1 MNGDHHVKR
10 RRDFLAAAAGC
21 AAGLAWGQARSA
33 PSTWKP
39 THPLRLVVTYPPGG
53 GADVTARAMTE
64 ALGESLGQ
72 PVVVENRGG
81 AGGMVGTASVFR
93 APPDGYT
100 LLWGNTDTMAMA
112 PNLYRHINYVP
123 EEFTAIA
130 PVVALG
136 FVLAGRPTLEAQ
148 NFQQLVELARKKQ
161 LSFASWGVGSPGHV
175 GSEMLKNQ
183 AGIPSILNVPYRG
196 TAPASQALLAGE
208 VDVMYLP
215 SPLWLAFRKQVRT
228 YAIAAPKRYTQFQ
241 DIPTMA
247 ELGVPVDMDVWQGLF
262 APPGTPL
269 PVADRIHDAVAQA
282 VNAPDVRQRL
292 LELGGVPLSA
302 SRVAFAHSIPTERE
316 RWGALLRAAN
326 VQPQD

>member
-1 MNGDHHVKR
+1 MDGDSDVRQR
-10 RRDFLAAAAGC
+10 RAFLATAASCMAGV
-21 AAGLAWGQARSA
+21 AWGQARSA
-33 PSTWKP
+33 TSTWTP

-64 ALGESLGQ
+64 AMGEKLGQ

-100 LLWGNTDTMAMA
+100 VLWGNTDTMAMA
-112 PNLYRHINYVP
+112 PNLYRQINYVP
-123 EEFTAIA
+123 EQFTAIA

-136 FVLAGRPTLEAQ
+136 FVLASRPTLEAQ
-148 NFQQLVELARKKQ
+148 DFRQLIELARKKQ

-196 TAPASQALLAGE
+196 TAPACQALLAGE

-262 APPGTPL
+262 APPGTPS
-269 PVADRIHDAVAQA
+269 PIVERIHDAVTQA
-282 VNAPDVRQRL
+282 VASPDVQQRF
-292 LELGGVPLSA
+292 LELGGVPLSS
-302 SRVAFAHSIPTERE
+302 SRVAFAQSIPKERE